1 MKLIPSYLGKNNVW
15 RFLRRVFWVEYFDF
29 RRREKWGASFLYFI
43 KYYKG
48 KQIKKKIWVG
58 QILHTGI
65 DEKYVQNFSKK
76 IWEEG
81 EQKIE
86 M

>member
-1 MKLIPSYLGKNNVW
+1 MIEDFW
-15 RFLRRVFWVEYFDF
+15 EEFWVEYFDF

-86 M
+86 V